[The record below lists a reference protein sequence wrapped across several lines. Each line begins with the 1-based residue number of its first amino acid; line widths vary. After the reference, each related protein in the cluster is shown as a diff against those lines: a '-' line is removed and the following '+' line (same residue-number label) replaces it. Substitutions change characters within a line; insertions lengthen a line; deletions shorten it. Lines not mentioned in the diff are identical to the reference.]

1 MSTCIE
7 FCGRPK
13 MRNLRPEGKFQ
24 ESKPEIPIAKTKKDH
39 ELQKQHQ
46 LNKLKYVQVRIN
58 DEVLDEPPREMD
70 INFDM

>member
-1 MSTCIE
+1 
-7 FCGRPK
+7 
-13 MRNLRPEGKFQ
+13 MRNLRPEGKFE
-24 ESKPEIPIAKTKKDH
+24 ESKPEIPTAKTNKDH
-39 ELQKQHQ
+39 ELRKQHQ